1 MKKSFL
7 FLLFSFIIKTTHADE
22 GMWLPFML
30 QQLNSQEL
38 YIRGL
43 KIPVEEIY
51 SVNKGSLKDGVVL
64 FGAGCTGEIISNEG
78 LLLTNHHCGNSTI
91 QSHSSTE
98 HNYLRDGFWAMDRTQ
113 ELPCPGLTV
122 TFIISMSDVTNQIA
136 PSLNDDMTEAERAAK
151 IEQLIGPIEKSA
163 KEGTHYN
170 AQVKSFFEG
179 NMFVLIVSEVF
190 KDVRMVGAPPYAIG
204 DFGDETDNWMWPRHT
219 GDFSLFRIYSGKDNK
234 PAEYNSENVPYHPRY
249 SFTISTAGVK
259 EGDFTMVYGFPGTT
273 REYLPADAVDLTVNV
288 SNPNRIS
295 TRDKKIAIMEKYM
308 NVDEAVFI
316 QYAAKIRTMANAYK
330 KWKGEISG
338 LKKLDAITKK
348 RDVEAGFNT
357 WADAD
362 PARKKKYGSVLQ
374 EYHTIYKDYKDITTA
389 ADYYA
394 EAGLGI
400 EIVNF
405 VSGFRKLLELSS
417 VENPDEKKI
426 SDEAAKLL
434 KGSEGYFKNYCLSID
449 KELAVEMLKLY
460 KKNVAVEF
468 QPSILN
474 TIHEKYRDDYDRYV
488 ESLFRKSVFVSPST
502 IKDLLDGYTSR
513 RKKIIEND
521 PAWQLF
527 VSLND
532 AYVSKVQPVVLD
544 KKTKLTKLNRIYMSG
559 LMEMMEGRKFYPD
572 ANLTLRLTFGT
583 VAGYN
588 PRDGVHY
595 NFHTSIEGIIEKNAT
610 GNEDYEIPE
619 RLRTLY
625 NSHDYGSWTSNGT
638 VPTAFIATNHTT
650 GGNSGS
656 PVLNDKGQL
665 IGTNFDRVWEGT
677 MSDIMYNPDQCRNI
691 TLDIRYTL
699 FIIDK
704 FAGAHHLIKEM
715 NIIN

>member
-1 MKKSFL
+1 MKKT
-7 FLLFSFIIKTTHADE
+7 FLLLLFIFIIKTARADE
-22 GMWLPFML
+22 GMWLPFLL

-64 FGAGCTGEIISNEG
+64 FGGGCTGEIISNDG
-78 LLLTNHHCGNSTI
+78 LLLTNHHCGNSSI
-91 QSHSSTE
+91 QSHSTTE
-98 HNYLRDGFWAMDRTQ
+98 HNYLRDGFWSMDRTQ

-122 TFIISMSDVTNQIA
+122 TFIISMTDVSNQIT
-136 PSLNDDMTEAERAAK
+136 PSLNDSMTEAERTAK
-151 IEQLIGPIEKSA
+151 IEQLAGPIEKSSVA
-163 KEGTHYN
+163 GTHYKS
-170 AQVKSFFEG
+170 QIKSFFEG

-190 KDVRMVGAPPYAIG
+190 KDIRMVGAPPYSIG
-204 DFGDETDNWMWPRHT
+204 NFGDETDNWMWPRHT
-219 GDFSLFRIYSGKDNK
+219 ADFSLFRIYSGKDNK
-234 PAEYNSENVPYHPRY
+234 PAEYNSENIPFHPRY
-249 SFTISTAGVK
+249 SFTISAAGVK

-273 REYLPADAVDLTVNV
+273 REYIPADAVDLIVNV

-295 TRDKKIAIMEKYM
+295 IRDKKIAVMEKYM
-308 NVDEAVFI
+308 QADESVFI

-348 RDVEAGFNT
+348 HDQEAGFT
-357 WADAD
+357 IWADAD
-362 PARKKKYGSVLQ
+362 PARKKKYGNVLPQ
-374 EYHTIYKDYKDITTA
+374 YHNIYKDYQNITTA
-389 ADYYA
+389 ADYYT

-400 EIVNF
+400 EVVNF
-405 VSGFRKLLELSS
+405 SSMFRKLVELSS
-417 VENPDEKKI
+417 EENPDEKKI
-426 SDEAAKLL
+426 SDEAARLL
-434 KGSEGYFKNYCLSID
+434 KGSEGYFKNYCLLID

-460 KKNVAVEF
+460 NENVDVAF

-474 TIHEKYRDDYDRYV
+474 VIHEKYRDDYKRYV
-488 ESLFRKSVFVSPST
+488 ESLFAKSVFTST
-502 IKDLLDGYTSR
+502 DKLKELLVGYTSR
-513 RKKIIEND
+513 RKKNIEND
-521 PAWQLF
+521 PVWQLF

-532 AYVSKVQPVVLD
+532 AYVSKVQPIVLE
-544 KKTKLTKLNRIYMSG
+544 KKTQLTRLNRIYMNG

-595 NFHTSIEGIIEKNAT
+595 DFSTSIEGIIQKNST
-610 GNEDYEIPE
+610 GNEDYKIPE
-619 RLRTLY
+619 RLLTLY
-625 NSHDYGSWTSNGT
+625 NNHDYGSYSANGT
-638 VPTAFIATNHTT
+638 IPIAFIATNHTT

-665 IGTNFDRVWEGT
+665 VGVNFDRVWEGT
-677 MSDIMYNPDQCRNI
+677 MSDIMFNPDQCRNI
-691 TLDIRYTL
+691 TVDIRYIL

-704 FAGAHHLIKEM
+704 FAGAPHLIKEM